1 MDLFRPISTTFSP
14 NTEPDDISRAL
25 SVLLSPWR
33 WKKGKEVQELEG
45 KLREYLGIKYATA
58 FNSGRSSLMAIL
70 KSLDLKKGDE
80 ILIQAFTCKV
90 AVNPIL
96 WQEARPIFVDI
107 DKHLNLDPKDLERKI
122 TNRSKAVMVQHTF
135 GWPAQINEIQS
146 ICRKNNLFLIEDC
159 AHSLGAKY
167 RGKLV
172 GTFGDAAFFSFGR
185 DKVISSIHGGMA
197 VTNSEKIAQKLREF
211 QKSIPFPRRTWI
223 LQQILHPLC
232 FAVCL
237 PIYSLFDLGKGI
249 LYLKKVFHILS
260 PSVYHEEKMGRKV
273 SHFPK
278 KLPNALAILALN
290 QLQKLER
297 LNQHRREIVNF
308 YKEDLS
314 KWKQQGKFRF
324 LQSPLA
330 EGDRKAVFMRF
341 PMIFEKSEAIL
352 EAAKR
357 KNIFLDDGW
366 RGTPIIPKDV
376 SMDNIGYIR
385 GSCPQVEDFIEAI
398 INLPTSINIS
408 QKEAREI
415 TSLLSEFIN

>member
-1 MDLFRPISTTFSP
+1 MNPFRPISTTFSP
-14 NTEPDDISRAL
+14 NTEPDDIRAAL
-25 SVLLSPWR
+25 SVLFRPWQ
-33 WKKGKEVQELEG
+33 WKEGIQVKELE
-45 KLREYLGIKYATA
+45 KKFRKYLGIKHATA
-58 FNSGRSSLMAIL
+58 FNSGRSSLIAIL

-80 ILIQAFTCKV
+80 ILLQAFTCKV

-96 WQEARPIFVDI
+96 WQEARPIFVDV
-107 DKHLNLDPKDLERKI
+107 DKHLNLDPKDLEKKI
-122 TNRSKAVMVQHTF
+122 TNRSKVVMVQHTF
-135 GWPAQINEIQS
+135 GWPAQINEIQG

-185 DKVISSIHGGMA
+185 DKVISSIHGGIA

-211 QKSIPFPRRTWI
+211 EKSIPFPRRTWI
-223 LQQILHPLC
+223 LQQVLHPLC
-232 FAVCL
+232 FALYL

-278 KLPNALAILALN
+278 KLPNALVILALN
-290 QLQKLER
+290 QFQKLER

-314 KWKQQGKFRF
+314 KWKERGKFRF
-324 LQSPLA
+324 LQSPLT
-330 EGDRKAVFMRF
+330 EDREAVFMRF
-341 PMIFEKSEAIL
+341 PMIFEKSKAIL

-366 RGTPIIPKDV
+366 RNAPIIPKDV
-376 SMDNIGYIR
+376 SMDDVGYVR
-385 GSCPQVEDFIEAI
+385 GSCPRTEDFIEAI

-408 QKEAREI
+408 QKEARKI
-415 TSLLSEFIN
+415 TDLLSQFIN